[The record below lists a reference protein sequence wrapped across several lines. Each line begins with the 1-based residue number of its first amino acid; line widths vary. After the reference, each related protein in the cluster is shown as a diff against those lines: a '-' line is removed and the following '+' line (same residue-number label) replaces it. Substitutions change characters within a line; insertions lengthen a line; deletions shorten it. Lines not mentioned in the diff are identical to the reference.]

1 MIRFAVYNLRESF
14 SNQKMEFIDYEN
26 IPGKYTWIVDE
37 SPEGVESVLKKGVTL
52 ENEVKAEDWS
62 RSEGTER
69 HWHYF
74 NALREN
80 RLRVNGR
87 IRDFDEW
94 SQMWDERKQE
104 KIEAELERRH
114 QQRVAR
120 ARRIAIENVRRLR
133 PNQPDVHVIIE
144 QSPSR
149 IEELDT
155 TPEPSSDEE
164 RNTWEN
170 LIEAHA
176 PRSPHHPE
184 CCPAN
189 TDCQDQECTLQ
200 HF

>member
-1 MIRFAVYNLRESF
+1 
-14 SNQKMEFIDYEN
+14 MEIIDYEN
-26 IPGKYTWIVDE
+26 IPGRYTWTVDE
-37 SPEGVESVLKKGVTL
+37 SPEGVECVLKKGVTL

-62 RSEGTER
+62 RSEGTDR
-69 HWHYF
+69 HWFYF

-80 RLRVNGR
+80 RLRVNGH
-87 IRDFDEW
+87 IRDFEEW
-94 SQMWDERKQE
+94 CRTWDQRKQE

-120 ARRIAIENVRRLR
+120 ARRVAIENVRRLR
-133 PNQPDVHVIIE
+133 PNQLDVHVIIE

-164 RNTWEN
+164 TNRWES

-176 PRSPHHPE
+176 PRSPNHPE
-184 CCPAN
+184 CCPLN
-189 TDCQDQECTLQ
+189 IDCEDAECSLQ